1 MARQVINTDPPIGDP
16 APTAFNK
23 VNAMT
28 AELYPLATGALPKS
42 GGTMTGELVIASGAA
57 ARIVGTPGVVYW
69 DSRSNPT
76 VNLPDAT
83 ARYRAAQHYWDN
95 GTGNVVADLGTTGQ
109 YKLQGSNAGFTTV
122 DRVDFA
128 QTWSMYVTGQVWALW
143 NNTNGNVVSVSRTG
157 AVTALAFNPISSA
170 DVKDYIEGYTGD
182 ADDELN
188 RMVVIEYNYRPEF
201 VESDKRC
208 VGLLAENV
216 ADVHPSASDPESVVQ
231 VQVEVEREVDIPY
244 PVEREVEVEVLTPVE
259 NFDPENPQYVRS
271 IETITETV
279 TEYRKEKR
287 MVPEM
292 VESVKPRNV
301 DMMQILALSVRAH
314 QQKSKRIADLEAAMA
329 AALQRIEALE
339 SAA

>member
-1 MARQVINTDPPIGDP
+1 MARQVIDTNPPIGDP
-16 APTAFNK
+16 APTAFGK

-57 ARIVGTPGVVYW
+57 ARIVGTPGTVYW
-69 DSRSNPT
+69 DSRSNST

-83 ARYRAAQHYWDN
+83 ARYRAAQHFWDN
-95 GTGNVVADLGTTGQ
+95 GSGNWLAELGATAQ
-109 YKLQGSNAGFTTV
+109 YKLQGSGAGFTCV

-128 QTWSMYVTGQVWALW
+128 QTWSMYVTGTIWSLW

-157 AVTALAFNPISSA
+157 AMTALAFNPISSA
-170 DVKDYIEGYTGD
+170 DVKDYIEGYSGD

-201 VESDKRC
+201 IESDKRC

-231 VQVEVEREVDIPY
+231 VQVEVEREVDVPY
-244 PVEREVEVEVLTPVE
+244 PVEREVQVEVLTPVE
-259 NFDPENPQYVRS
+259 DFDPDEPKYVRS
-271 IETITETV
+271 IETVTETV

-301 DMMQILALSVRAH
+301 DIMQILALSVRAH
-314 QQKSKRIADLEAAMA
+314 QQKSKRIRDLEATLTA
-329 AALQRIEALE
+329 AVARIEALE
-339 SAA
+339 TAA